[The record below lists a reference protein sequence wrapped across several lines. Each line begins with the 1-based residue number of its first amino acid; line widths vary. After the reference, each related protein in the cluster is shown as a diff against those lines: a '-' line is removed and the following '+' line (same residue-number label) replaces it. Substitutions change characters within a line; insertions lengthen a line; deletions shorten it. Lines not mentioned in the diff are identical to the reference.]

1 MVRPDWTHHT
11 NGDTTMKKTLVLLAA
26 TTALSAAIA
35 APTWSAVRTS
45 DSPVQPFA
53 TILEFGQDAMPLILV
68 SGDDD
73 DDREYRNGSRSE
85 DDDDECDGDD
95 QDDDDCGG
103 SARNAAPAGTTP
115 PPQNGLFGNGT
126 PPVVQMN

>member
-1 MVRPDWTHHT
+1 
-11 NGDTTMKKTLVLLAA
+11 MKKTLILLAA

-45 DSPVQPFA
+45 DSSVQPFA
-53 TILEFGQDAMPLILV
+53 AILEFGQDAMPLILA

-85 DDDDECDGDD
+85 DDDDDECDGDD